1 MVKLLVICREK
12 FQELRSFC
20 WIEVQW
26 CTLTTTDYR
35 RSPLVQ
41 GGLEIACK
49 VTVKMVATV
58 KNHMLIE
65 RYLQLVKTLYAEPKN
80 EVILGSFFA
89 RLDAPPKQIA
99 KNINDPFPKKTPKTN
114 RDIRTMFAAKS
125 TTLKKK
131 TENMSIV
138 ID

>member
-41 GGLEIACK
+41 GGLEIACR
-49 VTVKMVATV
+49 VTVKMVARV

-80 EVILGSFFA
+80 EVILGSFLA

-99 KNINDPFPKKTPKTN
+99 KKTKDQVPKKSQKP
-114 RDIRTMFAAKS
+114 
-125 TTLKKK
+125 
-131 TENMSIV
+131 TETSGLCLQRKAQH
-138 ID
+138 